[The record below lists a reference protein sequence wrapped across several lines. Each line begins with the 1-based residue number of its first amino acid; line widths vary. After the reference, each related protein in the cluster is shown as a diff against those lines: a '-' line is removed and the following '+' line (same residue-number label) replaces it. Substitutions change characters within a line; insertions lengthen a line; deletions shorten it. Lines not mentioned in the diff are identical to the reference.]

1 MSLSRPIIREDDHT
15 RITWVYLLREKSETY
30 QVFQNFNS
38 MIQTQFQE
46 KNRVLRTDNGREYFQ
61 SILGDYLLHKE
72 IVH

>member
-61 SILGDYLLHKE
+61 SILGEYLL
-72 IVH
+72 